1 MKKEYINIPNALS
14 LSRLVFLPLLFV
26 FVIYDMRMPFFIGY
40 MILGATDMFDGWV
53 ARTFNMK
60 TEFGKAMDSIA
71 DIPFYLASAWFL
83 YKLFPEFLAP
93 NAPLLRVFFVLFAL
107 SFVVSGILCKKP
119 IMMHTFL
126 LKLNGILV
134 YFLILISHF
143 TDTTLL
149 VTFILI
155 IYLVGFVEEIII
167 FIKYGEVDPD
177 TPTVFAL
184 MKKDD
189 GLKPAV

>member
-1 MKKEYINIPNALS
+1 MKKEYINIPNMLS
-14 LSRLVFLPLLFV
+14 LSRLVFLPFLFI
-26 FVIYDMRMPFFIGY
+26 FVIYDMRIPFFIGY

-60 TEFGKAMDSIA
+60 TEFGKAMDSVA

-93 NAPLLRVFFVLFAL
+93 NASLLKVFLVLFVL
-107 SFVVSGILCKKP
+107 SFIISGILCKKP

-149 VTFILI
+149 VTFILVV
-155 IYLVGFVEEIII
+155 YLVGFVEEIII

-177 TPTVFAL
+177 TPTLFAL
-184 MKKDD
+184 IKKDD

>member
-1 MKKEYINIPNALS
+1 MKKEYVNIPNALS

-26 FVIYDMRMPFFIGY
+26 FVIYDLRLPFFIGY
-40 MILGATDMFDGWV
+40 MLLGATDMFDGWV

-93 NAPLLRVFFVLFAL
+93 NASLLKVFFVLFAL
-107 SFVVSGILCKKP
+107 SFIVSGILCKKP

-149 VTFILI
+149 VTLILV

-177 TPTVFAL
+177 TSTVFAL
-184 MKKDD
+184 MRKDD
-189 GLKPAV
+189 GLRPAV

>member
-1 MKKEYINIPNALS
+1 MKKEYVNIPNALS
-14 LSRLVFLPLLFV
+14 LSRLIFLPLLFV
-26 FVIYDMRMPFFIGY
+26 FAIYDMRMQFFIGY
-40 MILGATDMFDGWV
+40 MLLGATDMFDGWV

-60 TEFGKAMDSIA
+60 TEFGKAMDSVA

-83 YKLFPEFLAP
+83 YKLFPEFLTP
-93 NAPLLRVFFVLFAL
+93 NASLLKVFLVLFVL
-107 SFVVSGILCKKP
+107 SFIVSGILCKKP

-149 VTFILI
+149 VTLILV
-155 IYLVGFVEEIII
+155 IYLIGFVEEIII

-177 TPTVFAL
+177 TPTIFAL
-184 MKKDD
+184 VKKDD

>member
-26 FVIYDMRMPFFIGY
+26 FVIYDMRMPFFAGY

-93 NAPLLRVFFVLFAL
+93 NTPLLKVFFVLFAL
-107 SFVVSGILCKKP
+107 SFIVSGILCKKP

-149 VTFILI
+149 VAFILV
-155 IYLVGFVEEIII
+155 IYLIGFTEEIII